1 MVLKVL
7 YRQRHPDPVSISWY
21 LVLSVTLGWFLVAS
35 VRFAVEQWRVVRLG
49 VTSFELD
56 HHIKVGRP

>member
-1 MVLKVL
+1 
-7 YRQRHPDPVSISWY
+7 
-21 LVLSVTLGWFLVAS
+21 